1 MPELP
6 EVETIKRVIE
16 PQMQGL
22 IIEKVIVKRERSCC
36 RSLQYWRYVVLFWE
50 AAAVL
55 PILLL
60 REQLRQIL
68 PQQKQGRQE
77 HLILHP

>member
-1 MPELP
+1 MR
-6 EVETIKRVIE
+6 KK
-16 PQMQGL
+16 GL
-22 IIEKVIVKRERSCC
+22 IGKKLLSVIT
-36 RSLQYWRYVVLFWE
+36 VLAVCGSVLG

>member
-1 MPELP
+1 M
-6 EVETIKRVIE
+6 KKK
-16 PQMQGL
+16 GL
-22 IIEKVIVKRERSCC
+22 IGKKLLSV
-36 RSLQYWRYVVLFWE
+36 LQYWRYVVLFWE